1 LKKDNW
7 LGSQKNKLMSKKL
20 KWILISLGILL
31 VLLTVLSKAGVF
43 GKDEGKK
50 VTAEKV
56 QKRTIIELVNASGKI
71 YPEIEVKVSP
81 EISGIITELNVQEG
95 DTVKK
100 GQVLARID
108 ADQYNIQRTQAA
120 GGVAQSSAQV
130 NASQA
135 QVSNSQAALDALNAQ
150 MEQSQRNY
158 DRLKRLFDEKVIS
171 RSELDVAEAGLRS
184 AKSNY
189 NAAVQGIRGG
199 QANVQSARA
208 AVQQSQ
214 ATLQRANKD
223 LSRTIIT
230 APSDGVVSLLNVK
243 KGESVAGNSF
253 NVGTE
258 ILRIADMQ
266 KIEVRVDVGENDIPK
281 VKLGDSA
288 LVEVDAY
295 SGRKFKGLVTQIA
308 SSNNG
313 AAAQNALSNA
323 TSDVTQYKVYIRILA
338 ESYMDLLGKG
348 TFPFR
353 PGMSASADI
362 QTKTHANVLSVPINA
377 VTTREK
383 VDSSKID
390 TDKKKKDDSDVKA
403 TNMDADDLDVV
414 AFILQKE
421 GTVKKVK
428 VKTDI
433 QDINYIEVTE
443 GLKEGDEVI
452 TGPYELISKTL
463 KEKDKVK
470 KVEKKD
476 LFE

>member
-1 LKKDNW
+1 
-7 LGSQKNKLMSKKL
+7 MSKKL

-31 VLLTVLSKAGVF
+31 VLLTVLSKAGMF

-108 ADQYNIQRTQAA
+108 ADQYNIQRSQAA

-130 NASQA
+130 SSSQA
-135 QVSNSQAALDALNAQ
+135 QVNNSQAALDALNAQ

-171 RSELDVAEAGLRS
+171 RSELDVAEASLRS
-184 AKSNY
+184 AKANY
-189 NAAVQGIRGG
+189 NAAVQGIKGAS
-199 QANVQSARA
+199 ANVQSARA

-214 ATLQRANKD
+214 ANLQRANKD

-295 SGRKFKGLVTQIA
+295 SGKKFKGLVTQIA

-323 TSDVTQYKVYIRILA
+323 TSDVTQYKVYIRILPD
-338 ESYMDLLGKG
+338 SYADLLGKG

-383 VDSSKID
+383 VDSTKTDS
-390 TDKKKKDDSDVKA
+390 DKKKKDDSDAKA
-403 TNMDADDLDVV
+403 TSVDADDLDVV
-414 AFILQKE
+414 AFILQKD

-476 LFE
+476 LFDK